1 MPNIL
6 RGAKLLDLGRKSA
19 AGLFF
24 AQSRGEGLAPCAVVF
39 LNLGRMDFWGEWCYV
54 TGYSLVRK
62 AQGTENGLFK

>member
-24 AQSRGEGLAPCAVVF
+24 CTVPGGGAGAMCRGFFEFG
-39 LNLGRMDFWGEWCYV
+39 
-54 TGYSLVRK
+54 
-62 AQGTENGLFK
+62 ENGLLG